1 MITCRY
7 LGLGVRILM
16 GAVGFILLTPALS
29 GLSPEKEKKKEKK
42 EPTVYTAYL
51 AGVKAGYG
59 GRSRGLTI
67 RIEGYTSDE
76 KVQEYLDLIR
86 EKETWLLRDTLEK
99 VRGLGRIAMD
109 GFVGNELAVIRQRDT
124 EGGKLITLVTA
135 RNMAFVERA
144 YGIRS
149 RDYPYS
155 FLQLLVDEEGKGH
168 GGTVI
173 GAARARF
180 NKEGILEIESYGVQ
194 PFQLFNIQRTR
205 GE

>member
-1 MITCRY
+1 MMTSCCT
-7 LGLGVRILM
+7 GLGVRILM

-42 EPTVYTAYL
+42 EATVYTAFI

-76 KVQEYLDLIR
+76 KVEEYLGLIR
-86 EKETWLLRDTLEK
+86 EEEDWLLRDTLEK

-135 RNMAFVERA
+135 RNMAFIERA
-144 YGIRS
+144 YGFRS
-149 RDYPYS
+149 TRYSYS
-155 FLQLLVDEEGKGH
+155 FLQLLVDEEGKGQ
-168 GGTVI
+168 GTVI
-173 GAARARF
+173 GAAKARF
-180 NKEGILEIESYGVQ
+180 NKEGILEIESYGLQ
-194 PFQLFNIQRTR
+194 PFQLFQVRRTSP
-205 GE
+205 